1 MGLDSITNKVIYIIV
16 PLILKEL
23 AQVVIKYLATSCS
36 KKLKKLFIFVLKKK
50 EKKNY
55 LLPRI
60 YRFIALKNTLVKL
73 AEKILIIYIVRK
85 VETKTL
91 LL

>member
-1 MGLDSITNKVIYIIV
+1 MQ
-16 PLILKEL
+16 
-23 AQVVIKYLATSCS
+23 AVIKYLVISLS
-36 KKLKKLFIFVLKKK
+36 KELKELFTLVLKKK

-55 LLPRI
+55 LLLGA

-73 AEKILIIYIVRK
+73 AKKILTIRIAGK
-85 VETKTL
+85 VEAKIL